1 MGAARFDTLD
11 GLRGIAA
18 VAVIGH
24 HAPGFFAESPRFA
37 GGHLSVDLFF
47 AISGFVLCAA
57 YGRKFDRGLGAADFM
72 RARFTRLYPLY
83 IAGTALCLL
92 ALVPTF
98 LRGDFAK
105 ALSLPFALFMLP
117 DIPSMLR
124 GEALYPLNPPTW
136 SLFYELV
143 INLVL
148 ALAWRRLSVAALTAL
163 VGLSL
168 VPLVALSMQ
177 HGSLDPGV
185 LAADAAVAMAR
196 VTFSFFVGVLVYKSG
211 IYLRAPALPGW
222 ILAPA
227 FLLCLVPAF
236 AWRGVFDVAI
246 VALVFPVVLAL
257 GARAQATG
265 AWLKVCMVG
274 GVTSYALYMLHI
286 PMLWFAKPLFAH
298 FGIVPDLTATT
309 VFVIAAIVGSW
320 AAHTYFDEPLRQLW
334 AKRRNSR
341 RRSPEPSM
349 PNG

>member
-24 HAPGFFAESPRFA
+24 HAPGFFADSPRFA

-57 YGRKFDRGLGAADFM
+57 YGRKFDGGLGAADFM

-98 LRGDFAK
+98 IRGDFAK

-148 ALAWRRLSVAALTAL
+148 VLAWRRLSVVALTVL

-168 VPLVALSMQ
+168 VPLVALSFQ

-185 LAADAAVAMAR
+185 LGSDAAVALAR
-196 VTFSFFVGVLVYKSG
+196 VTFSFFLGVLIFRSG
-211 IYLRAPALPGW
+211 IYLKAPVLPGW

-227 FLLCLVPAF
+227 FLLCLVPAV

-246 VALVFPVVLAL
+246 VALVFPVILTL
-257 GARAQATG
+257 GAQAKASG
-265 AWLKVCMVG
+265 AWLRTCVVG

-286 PMLWFAKPLFAH
+286 PMLWFAKPLFTR
-298 FGIVPDLTATT
+298 FGIVPDLTATV
-309 VFVIAAIVGSW
+309 VFVIVAVAGSW
-320 AAHTYFDEPLRQLW
+320 VAHTYFDEPLRLLL
-334 AKRRNSR
+334 AKRRGSL
-341 RRSPEPSM
+341 RRSPEPST
-349 PNG
+349 PR